1 MNATNEH
8 MDEHMDFPEPAP
20 SAAESER
27 DIVRQLLKPNGDCLL
42 CGATNTAFAVN
53 RDWLDGRSFDE
64 LTRAHQDEYR
74 QVSGGNPLT
83 PTTLAIHFN
92 KHVGAKGAA
101 INKWTRG
108 LIARLKPQDAEP
120 ADETQPK
127 LLQELRDASLGP
139 DKLRQ
144 AELTVRE
151 MLTNLE
157 AIKQDIA
164 ERRAEGRT
172 FDLSIAM
179 KEYGKLLQGLHAGLL
194 KAAEVDSKLEVNA
207 SSIHSARVLD
217 FALLRSTR
225 LVGSDGGNYDDFV
238 LSAEKLWFAVAV
250 KHIVAR
256 LDEALKSVRGMSLP
270 MRAEALSHIKSAM
283 AGLDMPVSAEYEREL
298 RQLQAERNRE
308 ALRLTVGTAEPVDAV
323 AEPVDGVVELADGG
337 SATESKDGEPDEQ

>member
-1 MNATNEH
+1 MNECNLS
-8 MDEHMDFPEPAP
+8 EPAP

-27 DIVRQLLKPNGDCLL
+27 DMVRQLLKPNEDCLL
-42 CGATNTAFAVN
+42 CGATGTAFAVN
-53 RDWLDGRSFDE
+53 RGWLDGGSFDE

-92 KHVGAKGAA
+92 KHVGARGAA
-101 INKWTRG
+101 VNKWTRG
-108 LIARLKPQDAEP
+108 MAARLKPRDTEP
-120 ADETQPK
+120 AAEAHPD
-127 LLQELRDASLGP
+127 LLQELRDASLGT
-139 DKLRQ
+139 DKLHL
-144 AELTVRE
+144 AELAVRE
-151 MLTNLE
+151 ILGNLE
-157 AIKQDIA
+157 DIKKDIA

-194 KAAEVDSKLEVNA
+194 KAAEVDSKLDLNA

-217 FALLRSTR
+217 FALLRSAR
-225 LVGSDGGNYDDFV
+225 LAGCDSGNYDEFV
-238 LSAEKLWFAVAV
+238 LSAERLWFAVAV

-256 LDEALKSVRGMSLP
+256 LDTALKSVRGMTHP

-298 RQLQAERNRE
+298 RQLQAERKRE
-308 ALRLTVGTAEPVDAV
+308 ALSITGGTAEPVDGV
-323 AEPVDGVVELADGG
+323 AEPVDGAAEPAPVDGEAEL
-337 SATESKDGEPDEQ
+337 KDGEDEQ

>member
-8 MDEHMDFPEPAP
+8 IDFPEPAP
-20 SAAESER
+20 SVASAESER
-27 DIVRQLLKPNGDCLL
+27 DIVRQLLKPNEDCLL

-53 RDWLDGRSFDE
+53 RDWLDGRPFDE

-108 LIARLKPQDAEP
+108 LAARFKPREEP
-120 ADETQPK
+120 AAETHPD
-127 LLQELRDASLGP
+127 LLQELQDASLGT
-139 DKLRQ
+139 DKLHL
-144 AELTVRE
+144 AELAARE
-151 MLTNLE
+151 IIANLE
-157 AIKQDIA
+157 AIKKDIA
-164 ERRAEGRT
+164 VRRAEGRT
-172 FDLSIAM
+172 FDLSIVM

-194 KAAEVDSKLEVNA
+194 KAAEVDSKLDLNA

-225 LVGSDGGNYDDFV
+225 LVGSDGGNYDEFV
-238 LSAEKLWFAVAV
+238 LSAERLWFAVAV

-256 LDEALKSVRGMSLP
+256 LDEALKSVRGITHP

-283 AGLDMPVSAEYEREL
+283 AGLGATVSAEYESEL
-298 RQLQAERNRE
+298 RQMQAERKRE
-308 ALRLTVGTAEPVDAV
+308 AGSLTAGAAEPVDGV
-323 AEPVDGVVELADGG
+323 AEPVDGVAEPVDGAAG
-337 SATESKDGEPDEQ
+337 PVVESKDGEADEQ